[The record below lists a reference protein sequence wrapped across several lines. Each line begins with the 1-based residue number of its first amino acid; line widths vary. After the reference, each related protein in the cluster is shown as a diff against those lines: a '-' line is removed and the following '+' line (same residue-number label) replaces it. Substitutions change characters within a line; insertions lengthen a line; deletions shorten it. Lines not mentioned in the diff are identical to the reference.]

1 MKIDCY
7 AILGENQPLEK
18 FQYEARELGDFDV
31 EVAITHCG
39 ICYSDVHMID
49 NDMGMTEYPFV
60 PGHEI
65 VGHITGLGSKVTT
78 LKKGDRVGIGWQAKS
93 CNSCEWCLNGEENL
107 CTEVF
112 QSGTWG
118 NPHGGFAKAI
128 RIDSRFAFPIP
139 ENLNSEDVGP
149 LMCGGITVYAP
160 LVNYN
165 VKPSMKVGVIGIG
178 GLGHLAL
185 KFVRA
190 FGCEVTAFSSSPN
203 KEEEARNFGAHHFVS
218 SNDSDQLQKIA
229 RSLDMIICTVHRDL
243 DWNSYLITLRPNGK
257 LCFVGLLTN
266 ALSIQAPPLVFGQLS
281 VCGSLIGSRPAIRE
295 MLEFAARHDIKA
307 LSEVVPMSE
316 VNQAIAK
323 LKENKARYRMVL
335 KN

>member
-1 MKIDCY
+1 M
-7 AILGENQPLEK
+7 AENQPLEK

-49 NDMGMTEYPFV
+49 NDLGMTPYPFV

-65 VGHITGLGSKVTT
+65 VGNITDLGSKVAT

-93 CNSCEWCLNGEENL
+93 CNSCEWCLRGEENL
-107 CTEVF
+107 CLEVF

-118 NPHGGFAKAI
+118 NPHGGFAESI
-128 RIDSRFAFPIP
+128 IVDCRFAFPIP
-139 ENLNSEDVGP
+139 EKLESEDVGP

-165 VKPSMKVGVIGIG
+165 IKASMKVGVIGIG

-185 KFVRA
+185 KFARA
-190 FGCEVTAFSSSPN
+190 FGCEVTAFSSSPD
-203 KEEEARNFGAHHFVS
+203 KEEEARSFGAHHFVV
-218 SNDSDQLQKIA
+218 SNDTDQIQKIA
-229 RSLDMIICTVHRDL
+229 RSLDMILCTIHGDL
-243 DWNSYLITLRPNGK
+243 DWNTYLITLRPNGK
-257 LCFVGLLTN
+257 LCFVGLP
-266 ALSIQAPPLVFGQLS
+266 AGDICIQAPSLVFGQLS
-281 VCGSLIGSRPAIRE
+281 ICGSLIGSPPTIIE

-307 LSEVVPMSE
+307 KIDVMPMSE

-323 LKENKARYRMVL
+323 LKDNKARYRIVL

>member
-1 MKIDCY
+1 MKINCH
-7 AILGENQPLEK
+7 AIMAENQPLEK

-49 NDMGMTEYPFV
+49 NDLGMTVFPFV

-65 VGHITGLGSKVTT
+65 VGNITDLGSNVTT
-78 LKKGDRVGIGWQAKS
+78 LKKTDRVGIGWQAKS
-93 CNSCEWCLNGEENL
+93 CNSCEWCLRGEENL
-107 CTEVF
+107 CVEVF
-112 QSGTWG
+112 QSGTWS
-118 NPHGGFAKAI
+118 NPHGGFAESI
-128 RIDSRFAFPIP
+128 IVDSRFAFPIP
-139 ENLNSEDVGP
+139 EKLESENVGP

-185 KFVRA
+185 QFARA
-190 FGCEVTAFSSSPN
+190 FGCEVTAFSSSPA
-203 KEEEARNFGAHHFVS
+203 KEEEARSFGAHHFVI
-218 SNDSDQLQKIA
+218 SNDTDQIQKIA
-229 RSLDMIICTVHRDL
+229 RSLDMILCTIHGDL
-243 DWNSYLITLRPNGK
+243 DWNTYLITLRPNGK
-257 LCFVGLLTN
+257 LCFVGVP
-266 ALSIQAPPLVFGQLS
+266 AEAISIQAPSLIFGQLS
-281 VCGSLIGSRPAIRE
+281 VCGSLIGSPPTIRE

-307 LSEVVPMSE
+307 KIDVMPMSE

-323 LKENKARYRMVL
+323 LKDNKARYRIVL
-335 KN
+335 RN

>member
-39 ICYSDVHMID
+39 ICYSDIHMID

-65 VGHITGLGSKVTT
+65 VGHITDLGSKVTT
-78 LKKGDRVGIGWQAKS
+78 HKKGDRVGIGWQAKS

-107 CTEVF
+107 CLDVF

-118 NPHGGFAKAI
+118 NPHGGFAQAI

-139 ENLNSEDVGP
+139 ENLDSEDVGP

-185 KFVRA
+185 KFARA

-203 KEEEARNFGAHHFVS
+203 KEEEARSFGAHHFVS

-266 ALSIQAPPLVFGQLS
+266 AISLQAPSIVFGQLS